1 VISLSAGS
9 RFNEGRACDAVIR
22 YLERRHNT
30 PRLNLRF
37 PEREHHAAPI
47 EVALELD
54 RQLFAMEHSTI
65 EPFEGHTHL
74 QATGDVAIRPVS
86 EAVAGRL
93 PPTEDFELHMPSGAL
108 AGLRKRR
115 LNEVQRLLADWI
127 IRHRLR
133 CRWRPW
139 GVAYPR
145 SRRPF
150 RGFHSRSNS
159 IEWPG
164 LVRPGHLQI
173 VNVVENVEVQREAR
187 IGAMLEKKLP
197 KLNHWKQHH
206 AAQTLL
212 VLEQDDLQLTNVHLV
227 TNALLKAE
235 AAQSNIA
242 DQVYLVS
249 TMISPWWVHW
259 VRIGKVTY
267 FDLTHPDDRG
277 WEVDPAN
284 LDPITESASR
294 AWANTDYQIPLTG
307 GAFNF
312 RQPSIEGLNNELIG
326 ASAGQGILRAI
337 ANGEGFVRSN
347 CHPGPV
353 LVHAFHEL
361 PIPQLVEITTARTAL
376 RIPIH
381 ILSRSAHI
389 RDLVRRNF
397 ITFQLDARGLN
408 VDVFRIHRSP

>member
-1 VISLSAGS
+1 M
-9 RFNEGRACDAVIR
+9 
-22 YLERRHNT
+22 
-30 PRLNLRF
+30 RF
-37 PEREHHAAPI
+37 PEREHHEAPI
-47 EVALELD
+47 EVAFEVNG
-54 RQLFAMEHSTI
+54 QLFAMEHSTI
-65 EPFEGHTHL
+65 EPFKGHTHL

-108 AGLRKRR
+108 AGLGKRR

-127 IRHRLR
+127 IRTSPTLPVASMGRRL
-133 CRWRPW
+133 PVIATAIL
-139 GVAYPR
+139 GV
-145 SRRPF
+145 PF
-150 RGFHSRSNS
+150 EVKLYRMV
-159 IEWPG
+159 G

-206 AAQTLL
+206 AAQTIL

-259 VRIGKVTY
+259 VRVGKVSY

-284 LDPITESASR
+284 LDPITDSACR
-294 AWANTDYQIPLTG
+294 A
-307 GAFNF
+307 
-312 RQPSIEGLNNELIG
+312 
-326 ASAGQGILRAI
+326 
-337 ANGEGFVRSN
+337 
-347 CHPGPV
+347 
-353 LVHAFHEL
+353 
-361 PIPQLVEITTARTAL
+361 
-376 RIPIH
+376 
-381 ILSRSAHI
+381 
-389 RDLVRRNF
+389 
-397 ITFQLDARGLN
+397 
-408 VDVFRIHRSP
+408 